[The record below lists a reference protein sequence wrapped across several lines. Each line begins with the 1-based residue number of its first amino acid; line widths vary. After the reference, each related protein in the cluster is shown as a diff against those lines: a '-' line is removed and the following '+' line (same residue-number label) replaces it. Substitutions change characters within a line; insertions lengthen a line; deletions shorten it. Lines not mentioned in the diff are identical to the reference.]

1 MLKKM
6 IIVSLLSGL
15 LFAVNDAND
24 TKEGEKI
31 YMAKGCYGCHGTEAE
46 GVNNYPRLAC
56 RSEADLLDKLHK
68 LRRGIGHTDERD
80 MMIPFAKALSEAQIK
95 AVVKYLSR
103 KCQESKEEEEF
114 PEELLGGNN
123 GD

>member
-1 MLKKM
+1 MLKKAM
-6 IIVSLLSGL
+6 IVSLLLGAL
-15 LFAVNDAND
+15 LGADDTNG
-24 TKEGEKI
+24 TKEGERI

-56 RSEADLLDKLHK
+56 RSEGDLLDKLHK
-68 LRRGIGHTDERD
+68 LRRGVGHSAERE
-80 MMIPFAKALSEAQIK
+80 MMIPFAKALSDAQMR

-103 KCQESKEEEEF
+103 KCEESEEEEEF